1 MFKDFIKFG
10 VNFVKSYPYD
20 LSEPDTNNLIKSDE
34 LKPDVE
40 CSTKPDAKDK
50 ADNRQEVIVQLSQI
64 DQSNLLDISNS
75 RTPVVNISQVD
86 NVKKQQEEDSFT
98 IKRTPAGQ

>member
-1 MFKDFIKFG
+1 MFKDF
-10 VNFVKSYPYD
+10 
-20 LSEPDTNNLIKSDE
+20 IKSDE

-40 CSTKPDAKDK
+40 WSIKPDARDQ

-64 DQSNLLDISNS
+64 DQSNLLDISNN

>member
-1 MFKDFIKFG
+1 M
-10 VNFVKSYPYD
+10 KSYPFD
-20 LSEPDTNNLIKSDE
+20 VSEPGTNNLIKSDE

-40 CSTKPDAKDK
+40 CSTEPDTQHGARDQ
-50 ADNRQEVIVQLSQI
+50 ADNRQEVIVQLSRM
-64 DQSNLLDISNS
+64 DQSNLLDISNN

>member
-1 MFKDFIKFG
+1 MYPKESGLFKDFIKFG
-10 VNFVKSYPYD
+10 VNFVKPYPYD
-20 LSEPDTNNLIKSDE
+20 AWCQGPG
-34 LKPDVE
+34 
-40 CSTKPDAKDK
+40 
-50 ADNRQEVIVQLSQI
+50 RQQAVQLTKM
-64 DQSNLLDISNS
+64 DQSNLLDISNN